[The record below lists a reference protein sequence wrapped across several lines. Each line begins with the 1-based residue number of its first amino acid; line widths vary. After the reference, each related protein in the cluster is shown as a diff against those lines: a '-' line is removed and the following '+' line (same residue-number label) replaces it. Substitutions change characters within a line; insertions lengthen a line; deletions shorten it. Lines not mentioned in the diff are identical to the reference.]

1 MALKRMLSLALVIC
15 ASSASSAAYEVQ
27 NDFADFK
34 KKYQSKHKEYTDDY
48 TQRYEAYKKEL
59 IEKWGVAELSSD
71 TEYVVYSDDK
81 SVKVIANFENDTIEV
96 NIQRDDQ
103 QGQITAE
110 EEEVMIRDAIMEAL
124 NVSPKAAAKQNVEFA
139 FTPANNPQ
147 TALTPKLKKPAKKV
161 SSKQD
166 TLLKHLGV
174 KNGKELKAALT
185 MVEEVSAEKQQ
196 AIVVARTEKRLSQQI
211 TQVEQFVERE
221 ELPPKQKKRAQRKV
235 AELNSQLN
243 ELNQRQDILTKKN
256 IKSYKI
262 QLKRDRFN
270 KAEKYL
276 SQVAMQANQWKVDQE
291 VLLAIMETESH
302 FNPMAKSHIPA
313 YGLMQIVPST
323 AGADVNKK
331 IFSINKNPTPELLL
345 NGTKNIEYGS
355 AYFNILLTRYLKEV
369 ENPTSRMYCAI
380 AAYNTGIGN
389 LARAFNNGER
399 GRMKAIN
406 KINKM
411 TPEQVFKV
419 IKTKTHTET
428 QRYLIKVVNSKNYF
442 AEHI

>member
-1 MALKRMLSLALVIC
+1 MAFKRIVSLALVIG
-15 ASSASSAAYEVQ
+15 ATSAGSAAYAVQ
-27 NDFADFK
+27 SDFADFK
-34 KKYQSKHKEYTDDY
+34 KKYQSKYKEYTDNY

-71 TEYVVYSDDK
+71 TEYVTYSDDK
-81 SVKVIANFENDTIEV
+81 SVKIIANFENDTIEV
-96 NIQRDDQ
+96 SIQRDA
-103 QGQITAE
+103 QGRITADDE
-110 EEEVMIRDAIMEAL
+110 KVMVRDAIIEAL
-124 NVSPKAAAKQNVEFA
+124 NVAPKTAAKQNVEFA
-139 FTPANNPQ
+139 FTPAKTPQ
-147 TALTPKLKKPAKKV
+147 TILSSNTKKPAEKI
-161 SSKQD
+161 SLKQD
-166 TLLKHLGV
+166 TLLAHLGIED
-174 KNGKELKAALT
+174 GKDLKAALS
-185 MVEEVSAEKQQ
+185 MVEEVPAEKQQ
-196 AIVVARTEKRLSQQI
+196 AIVVARTEKRLLQQI
-211 TQVEQFVERE
+211 AQVDQFIERG
-221 ELPPKQKKRAQRKV
+221 ELPSKQIKRAQGKV

-243 ELNQRQDILTKKN
+243 ELSQKQDTVTKKN

-276 SQVAMQANQWKVDQE
+276 SQVAMQANQWQVEQE

-331 IFSINKNPTPELLL
+331 IFSINKNPTPELLF

-355 AYFNILLTRYLKEV
+355 AYFNILMGRYLKEV

-389 LARAFNNGER
+389 LARAFNSGER

-411 TPEQVFKV
+411 TPEQVFEV

>member
-1 MALKRMLSLALVIC
+1 MALKRILSLALVIC
-15 ASSASSAAYEVQ
+15 ATSASSTAYAVQ

-48 TQRYEAYKKEL
+48 TQRYEVYKKEL

-71 TEYVVYSDDK
+71 TEYVTYSDDK

-103 QGQITAE
+103 QGQITPE
-110 EEEVMIRDAIMEAL
+110 EEEVMVRDAIMEAL
-124 NVSPKAAAKQNVEFA
+124 NVAPKAAAKQNVEFA
-139 FTPANNPQ
+139 FTPVKNPQ
-147 TALTPKLKKPAKKV
+147 TALTLKPKKLAKKV

-166 TLLKHLGV
+166 TLLKHLGI
-174 KNGKELKAALT
+174 NDGKELKAAVT
-185 MVEEVSAEKQQ
+185 MVEEVPAEKQQ

-221 ELPPKQKKRAQRKV
+221 ELPLKQKKRAQRKV

-331 IFSINKNPTPELLL
+331 IFSINKNPTPELLF

-411 TPEQVFKV
+411 TPEQVFEV

-428 QRYLIKVVNSKNYF
+428 QRYLIKVVNSTNYF

>member
-48 TQRYEAYKKEL
+48 TQHYEAYKKEL

-71 TEYVVYSDDK
+71 TEYVTYSDDK
-81 SVKVIANFENDTIEV
+81 SVKIIANFENDTIEV
-96 NIQRDDQ
+96 SIQRDA
-103 QGQITAE
+103 QGRITADDE
-110 EEEVMIRDAIMEAL
+110 KVMVRDAIIEAL
-124 NVSPKAAAKQNVEFA
+124 NVAPKMAAKQNIEFA
-139 FTPANNPQ
+139 FTPAKTPQ
-147 TALTPKLKKPAKKV
+147 TTLSSKIKKPAKKI
-161 SSKQD
+161 SLKQD
-166 TLLKHLGV
+166 TLLAHLGIED
-174 KNGKELKAALT
+174 GKELKAVLS
-185 MVEEVSAEKQQ
+185 MVEEVPAEKQQ
-196 AIVVARTEKRLSQQI
+196 AIVVARTEKRLLQQI
-211 TQVEQFVERE
+211 AQVDQFIERE
-221 ELPPKQKKRAQRKV
+221 ELPLKQIKRAQGQV

-243 ELNQRQDILTKKN
+243 ELSQKQDTVTKKN

-276 SQVAMQANQWKVDQE
+276 SQVAMQANQWQVDQE

-331 IFSINKNPTPELLL
+331 IFSINKNPTPELLF

-355 AYFNILLTRYLKEV
+355 AYFNILMSRYLKEV

-411 TPEQVFKV
+411 TPEQVFEV

>member
-1 MALKRMLSLALVIC
+1 MALKRILSLALIIC
-15 ASSASSAAYEVQ
+15 ATSASSTAYAVQ

-48 TQRYEAYKKEL
+48 TQRYEVYKKEL

-71 TEYVVYSDDK
+71 TEYVTYSNDK
-81 SVKVIANFENDTIEV
+81 SVKIIANFENDTIEV

-103 QGQITAE
+103 QGQITPE
-110 EEEVMIRDAIMEAL
+110 EEEVMVRDAIMEAL
-124 NVSPKAAAKQNVEFA
+124 NVAPKAAAKQNVEFA
-139 FTPANNPQ
+139 FTPVKNPQ
-147 TALTPKLKKPAKKV
+147 TALTLKPKKLAKKV

-166 TLLKHLGV
+166 TLLKHLGI
-174 KNGKELKAALT
+174 NDGKELKAALT
-185 MVEEVSAEKQQ
+185 MVEEVPAEKQQ

-221 ELPPKQKKRAQRKV
+221 ELPLKQKKRAQRKV

-331 IFSINKNPTPELLL
+331 IFSINKNPTPELLF
-345 NGTKNIEYGS
+345 NGTIYIDYGS
-355 AYFNILLTRYLKEV
+355 GYFNILLTRYLKEV

-411 TPEQVFKV
+411 TPEQVFEV

-428 QRYLIKVVNSKNYF
+428 QRYLIKVVNSTNYF